1 MITLT
6 TAAVAA
12 VLPLTN
18 GMQQIL
24 SEVEHGVL
32 DGKLGPVTSVGIS
45 LAAFCAAFS
54 LIKNSS
60 GFLKGSHFDWW
71 GFVRPI
77 VIFLIVCNFSTI
89 VVGPLRRISNIYNVR
104 LTKVVGESSDT
115 FKSEFKKMCEEA
127 SWTTII
133 PQEDVT
139 AAEGSGGNFFTKWIR
154 GVGDKL
160 TRMTFKINASVNLAS
175 GKIIAGI
182 MFFLLNIYTSVFVII
197 ARVYLVLMALI
208 GPFTFAISILPSY
221 HGGIKLWVER
231 YIQYTLWEPLLSIAM
246 YIMLQVMI
254 AATFTAATDVGGVAT
269 VIFLM
274 IAVFVIVKQ
283 VPTIASFIIES
294 TGTAGLANQM
304 AGTGMDAGK
313 KTAMILKGG
322 I

>member
-1 MITLT
+1 
-6 TAAVAA
+6 
-12 VLPLTN
+12 
-18 GMQQIL
+18 MQNIL
-24 SEVEHGVL
+24 SQVEHGVL
-32 DGKLGPVTSVGIS
+32 DGKLGAVTSVGIS
-45 LAAFCAAFS
+45 LAAFCVAFS

-71 GFVRPI
+71 GFVRPLL
-77 VIFLIVCNFSTI
+77 IFLVVCNFSTV

-104 LTKVVGESSDT
+104 LTKVVGESADT
-115 FKSEFKKMCEEA
+115 FRNEFKKMCEEA
-127 SWTTII
+127 SWTSIM
-133 PQEDVT
+133 PQEDVM
-139 AAEGSGGNFFTKWIR
+139 AAEGDGGGKVARWLR

-160 TRMTFKINASVNLAS
+160 TRMVFRINASVNLAS
-175 GKIIAGI
+175 GKIIAGV

-197 ARVYLVLMALI
+197 ARIYLVLMALI

-246 YIMLQVMI
+246 YVMLQVMI
-254 AATFTAATDVGGVAT
+254 AATFTAASDVGGVAT

-274 IAVFVIVKQ
+274 IAVFVIVRQ

-294 TGTAGLANQM
+294 AGTAGLANQM

-313 KTAMILKGG
+313 KAAMILRGG